1 MTDDTTDSKGH
12 LAVTAASLLL
22 AIALIAGLVSAGAK
36 IYQRLPAETS
46 SRTVAVDRGGAATL
60 RVVVRNRVVNATL
73 RSPLEL
79 YHFDLMAARREFEAS
94 PRLAKQFDDF
104 LGRRMRDLTPVKA
117 EVSPEGVAVAML
129 SAGDW
134 WLHASAMLDTGE
146 KIEWRLPI
154 AVSDRDQAIEL
165 SFENAYER
173 TKDF

>member
-1 MTDDTTDSKGH
+1 MTDPTEDSNPS
-12 LAVTAASLLL
+12 LAAIIASLLL
-22 AIALIAGLVSAGAK
+22 AIVIVGGLVIAGAR
-36 IYQRLPAETS
+36 IYQRLPAHTGP
-46 SRTVAVDRGGAATL
+46 TVAIDRSGSSTL

-79 YHFDLMAARREFEAS
+79 YHFDLAAARREFEAS
-94 PRLAKQFDDF
+94 PRQAKQFDDF

-117 EVSPEGVAVAML
+117 EVSPEGIAVAML

-134 WLHASAMLDTGE
+134 WLHATAALDTGE

-154 AVSDRDQAIEL
+154 PVSDRDQAIEL

-173 TKDF
+173 TKEF